1 MRCAYVVM
9 IMAIYWVSEALP
21 LEVTSLI
28 PMVGFPLLGIMST
41 VCINFD
47 VNQNFHK
54 LPVKPQILNCT
65 QNLYCFQNEVSIK
78 YLNATNA
85 MFLGG
90 LILALAVEHSGL
102 HLRIALNILV
112 VIGVSPAKVF
122 AQYSKLMI

>member
-1 MRCAYVVM
+1 M
-9 IMAIYWVSEALP
+9 
-21 LEVTSLI
+21 
-28 PMVGFPLLGIMST
+28 
-41 VCINFD
+41 
-47 VNQNFHK
+47 HK
-54 LPVKPQILNCT
+54 HPTIVHRQILNC
-65 QNLYCFQNEVSIK
+65 QRDLYYFQNEVSIK

-122 AQYSKLMI
+122 TQYSKLMIYA

>member
-47 VNQNFHK
+47 INQNLHK
-54 LPVKPQILNCT
+54 INPQILNC
-65 QNLYCFQNEVSIK
+65 QRDLYYFQNEVSIK